1 MIDSPDKNYLP
12 KIGKRGKM
20 GNVFAQKTLRIPVS
34 EKYQDMIKSGDNGGL
49 PDLKYKDGNTIVI
62 NTVSDT

>member
-1 MIDSPDKNYLP
+1 MLI
-12 KIGKRGKM
+12 
-20 GNVFAQKTLRIPVS
+20 TVS
-34 EKYQDMIKSGDNGGL
+34 EKYQDMIKSEDNGGL